1 MIKRIILNLEKI
13 DTGNVSKSILNKIIK
28 RNLEQIRITKYI
40 VVKYLRR
47 KII

>member
-1 MIKRIILNLEKI
+1 MIKRIILNLEKTDI
-13 DTGNVSKSILNKIIK
+13 RNVSKSILNKIIK